1 MLIKIVI
8 GIVVLGVIGLVISFF
23 NSNDSGS
30 TSTSPPPRTGGSTRT
45 RTQPQPARRSQPTQR
60 TRTAGNTRTVTRQ
73 NFVQKLNSLADSQDV
88 RVQTSDAQKQLVK
101 EARNYTTRKRRTYN
115 ASKETISV
123 DLSWSEN
130 LAELLEATEVVY
142 TNAQM
147 NCDRRLVSE
156 RFDYYI
162 NLHYRSFT
170 AADLCYAK
178 REEILPCYIQIK
190 KTVDRLR
197 DRNDPLRV
205 DKESF
210 NQLIQLRNT
219 MGSICALLKERVDTL
234 NRQTKVLKDKIR
246 NECGQRGQAWYDRL
260 EERIRQNSSG

>member
-8 GIVVLGVIGLVISFF
+8 GIVVLVVIGLVISFI

-45 RTQPQPARRSQPTQR
+45 QSQPARRSQPAQQ
-60 TRTAGNTRTVTRQ
+60 TRTASNTRAVTRQ

-88 RVQTSDAQKQLVK
+88 RVQTSDAQSQLVK
-101 EARNYTTRKRRTYN
+101 EARGYTTRKRRTYN
-115 ASKETISV
+115 ASKETIRV

-130 LAELLEATEVVY
+130 LAELLEVTEVVY

-147 NCDRRLVSE
+147 NCDRRLISE

-246 NECGQRGQAWYDRL
+246 NECDQRGQAWYDRL
-260 EERIRQNSSG
+260 EERIRQNSSV

>member
-1 MLIKIVI
+1 MPIII
-8 GIVVLGVIGLVISFF
+8 IVVLVVIGLIIK
-23 NSNDSGS
+23 NG
-30 TSTSPPPRTGGSTRT
+30 TKPSPPSRRTSQSAYTQASRRPQQTRTASSTRT
-45 RTQPQPARRSQPTQR
+45 I
-60 TRTAGNTRTVTRQ
+60 TRQ
-73 NFVQKLNSLADSQDV
+73 NFAQKLNSLADAQDV
-88 RVQTSDAQKQLVK
+88 RVQSSDAQKHLVK
-101 EARNYTTRKRRTYN
+101 EARNYTTRKCRTYN
-115 ASKETISV
+115 APRETINV

-147 NCDRRLVSE
+147 NCDRRLTSE

-190 KTVDRLR
+190 KTVDRLK

-210 NQLIQLRNT
+210 NQLVQLRNT
-219 MGSICALLKERVDTL
+219 MGSICTLLKERVGIL
-234 NRQTKVLKDKIR
+234 NHQTKVLKDKIR
-246 NECGQRGQAWYDRL
+246 DECGQRGRAWYDRL
-260 EERIRQNSSG
+260 EERVRQNLSS